1 MSNNTIETIVERIIE
16 ALIEGDHITCHHD
29 IERPTSDTPGYIIS
43 DYFIDAAGKAKV
55 AAILAEATIPK
66 QVLKDFADELGR
78 DIR

>member
-29 IERPTSDTPGYIIS
+29 IEKPTSDTPGCIIS
-43 DYFIDAAGKAKV
+43 EYDIDDAGKAKM
-55 AAILAEATIPK
+55 AAILNEATIPK
-66 QVLKDFADELGR
+66 QMLKDFADELGK